1 MLHTLCH
8 FAGSLSDV
16 RMPLWFIDEEDGAQI
31 PVVSYVDVE

>member
-16 RMPLWFIDEEDGAQI
+16 RIPRWFIDEKDGAQI
-31 PVVSYVDVE
+31 SVVLYAGVG